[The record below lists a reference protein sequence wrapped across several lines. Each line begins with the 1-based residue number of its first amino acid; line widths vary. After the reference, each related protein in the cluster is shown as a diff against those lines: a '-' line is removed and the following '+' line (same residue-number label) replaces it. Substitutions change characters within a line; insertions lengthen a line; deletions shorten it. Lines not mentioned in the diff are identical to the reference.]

1 MGIYEVLQELNF
13 SCSNRLELNV
23 SLYTSIHTHTH
34 GGWGRLNFSLGQELV
49 QISNS
54 GFVYRIF
61 TTVL

>member
-23 SLYTSIHTHTH
+23 SLYTSIHTH
-34 GGWGRLNFSLGQELV
+34 GGGLNFSLGQELV

-61 TTVL
+61 TSVL